1 MARVYAT
8 EAEYRDYD
16 KGDENDAAVIEK
28 RLRDASHEVEG
39 LTRTAAYAT
48 DADGM
53 PTAPVIREAFRDATM
68 AIVSYWGETDDP
80 QGVDI
85 AAGAVK
91 IGSVSLGTTSASA
104 ENLTELQRLTRRIGE
119 LAVTIL
125 RNAGLMGSAIAHT

>member
-8 EAEYRDYD
+8 EAEYKDYD
-16 KGDENDAAVIEK
+16 KSDENESDVIVK

-39 LTRTAAYAT
+39 LTRTAVYAT
-48 DADGM
+48 DVDGM
-53 PTAPVIREAFRDATM
+53 PTDPVIREAFRDATM

-80 QGVDI
+80 NGADI

-91 IGSVSLGTTSASA
+91 IGSVSLGTTSASQ
-104 ENLTELQRLTRRIGE
+104 ENLTDLQRLTRRIGE